1 MSDSFA
7 TPWTIVHQASFSVHG
22 ISQAKIPEWV
32 AISFSKGLSLPRDQT
47 HVSCTGRQ
55 ILCCGTTRQAL
66 CLLIFALVVLAFSV
80 KLKEKKSLSRPT
92 SVSLPSMLSSKNFMV
107 SGFESDLMLWPYI
120 QVLNPFRVYICVW
133 CKIGVQFHYF
143 ACLSGTIFWKDCPSP
158 LSILHS
164 FVV

>member
-1 MSDSFA
+1 MDYSPPGFFLCPWDFPGKNTRVGCHFLLQGIVLTQGSNPCLLYWQADSLL
-7 TPWTIVHQASFSVHG
+7 WNHQASPLLTYFCFSCPCF
-22 ISQAKIPEWV
+22 Q
-32 AISFSKGLSLPRDQT
+32 
-47 HVSCTGRQ
+47 CQ
-55 ILCCGTTRQAL
+55 I
-66 CLLIFALVVLAFSV
+66 
-80 KLKEKKSLSRPT
+80 KKKKSLSRPT